1 MIWRVLML
9 RKMYVFF
16 LTMVLTLS
24 IGLIANAETGG
35 AGNTDGNNVNQGKN
49 NMFRTTAA
57 DDGTDWGWLGLLGLA
72 GLAGLAGRNR
82 NPNPER

>member
-1 MIWRVLML
+1 MVWGVLML
-9 RKMYVFF
+9 RKMNVII

-35 AGNTDGNNVNQGKN
+35 AGNTGGQGNN

-57 DDGTDWGWLGLLGLA
+57 DNGTDWGWLGLLGLA

-82 NPNPER
+82 NRNPER

>member
-1 MIWRVLML
+1 MQ
-9 RKMYVFF
+9 RKMNVIV

-35 AGNTDGNNVNQGKN
+35 SGNTGVNNVNQGKN
-49 NMFRTTAA
+49 NMFRTTAT
-57 DDGTDWGWLGLLGLA
+57 DNGTDWGWLGLLGLA

-82 NPNPER
+82 NRNPGR